1 MEKGMTSL
9 VNVVVLWFRRDE
21 EFDRSFDRN
30 CLGQSKAVRSADI
43 RPRFGGWDL
52 KILQAIPPVLS
63 FL

>member
-1 MEKGMTSL
+1 MEKGITGV
-9 VNVVVLWFRRDE
+9 VNVGVLWFWRDE
-21 EFDRSFDRN
+21 EFDGSFDRN

-43 RPRFGGWDL
+43 RPRIGGWDL